1 MAWGSFG
8 NADGQFYFAR
18 GIAVD
23 ETDGT
28 VYVVDMG
35 NHRLQKFDT
44 STNFLPQLLGKWGT
58 KGQEPG
64 QFWNPWGVTV
74 DRDGF
79 VYITDTGN
87 HRIQKFDRDGNFETQ
102 WGGFGGGRGQLNFP
116 YGIAVDRRGSIF
128 VLDSSNFRVQQFM
141 TADEGEL
148 QLREQTEVSESE
160 SSALEEKKVIQ
171 QDAPGTHLWSTP
183 KQ

>member
-1 MAWGSFG
+1 MGSFG
-8 NADGQFYFAR
+8 
-18 GIAVD
+18 
-23 ETDGT
+23 
-28 VYVVDMG
+28 
-35 NHRLQKFDT
+35 
-44 STNFLPQLLGKWGT
+44 S

-64 QFWNPWGVTV
+64 QFWNPWGVSC

-79 VYITDTGN
+79 FYVSDSGN

-102 WGGFGGGRGQLNFP
+102 WGGFGGAPGQFNFP
-116 YGIAVDRRGSIF
+116 YGLTVDKRGSIF

-148 QLREQTEVSESE
+148 NLREQVEVAESE
-160 SSALEEKKVIQ
+160 SSVLLEKKAISP
-171 QDAPGTHLWSTP
+171 DAPGTQLWSTP

>member
-1 MAWGSFG
+1 M
-8 NADGQFYFAR
+8 
-18 GIAVD
+18 D
-23 ETDGT
+23 ENDGT

-35 NHRLQKFDT
+35 NHRIQKFDT

-64 QFWNPWGVTV
+64 QLWNPWGVTV

-79 VYITDTGN
+79 VYVTDTGN

-102 WGGFGGGRGQLNFP
+102 WGGFGGGRGQCNFP
-116 YGIAVDRRGSIF
+116 YGIAVDRRGAIF

-141 TADEGEL
+141 TSDEGEL
-148 QLREQTEVSESE
+148 QLREQAEVSESE
-160 SSALEEKKVIQ
+160 SSALEEKKIIQ
-171 QDAPGTHLWSTP
+171 QDAPGTHLWSMP